1 MACKD
6 SYAAQI
12 VELLH
17 MIARLCGK
25 SQAMKNL

>member
-12 VELLH
+12 AALLH
-17 MIARLCGK
+17 RIVRLCGK